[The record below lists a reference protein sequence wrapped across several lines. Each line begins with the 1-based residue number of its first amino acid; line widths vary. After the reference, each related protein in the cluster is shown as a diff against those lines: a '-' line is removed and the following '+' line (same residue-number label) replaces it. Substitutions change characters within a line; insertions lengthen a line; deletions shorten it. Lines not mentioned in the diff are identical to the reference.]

1 MAAADQDATHGV
13 TVREIPAGFEK
24 AHATPETYKAMYA
37 ESINDPDAFWGRE
50 GKRLDWIKPYTRV
63 KDTDFTFGKVSRSF
77 NASSGSEKP
86 LGTVAEP
93 ECSAPTPKAV

>member
-13 TVREIPAGFEK
+13 TVREMPAGFEK

-63 KDTDFTFGKVSRSF
+63 KDTDFTLSLIHIFRTPSSNHLIDTLPKVKSVSLTR
-77 NASSGSEKP
+77 
-86 LGTVAEP
+86 V
-93 ECSAPTPKAV
+93 

>member
-24 AHATPETYKAMYA
+24 AHATPETYRAMYA

-63 KDTDFTFGKVSRSF
+63 KDTDFTFGKV
-77 NASSGSEKP
+77 
-86 LGTVAEP
+86 
-93 ECSAPTPKAV
+93 